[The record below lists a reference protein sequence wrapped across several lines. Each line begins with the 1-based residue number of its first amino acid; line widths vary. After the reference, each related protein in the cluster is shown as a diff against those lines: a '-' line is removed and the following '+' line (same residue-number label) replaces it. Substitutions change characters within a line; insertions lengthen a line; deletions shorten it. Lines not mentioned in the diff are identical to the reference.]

1 MSECNDVGDG
11 TWDLPAEPDP
21 GLSRRRFLE
30 TSAGGFVV
38 AAGGLLLPEVLVE
51 AAANSPVQRVRH
63 HAGQRRHKRRHQRQ
77 HHRKQ
82 RRQGNGSSR
91 GGGAGDPH
99 IRWISYVV
107 YNDRPVTTPNQSV
120 SIVSWARDTSSNDGP
135 WHAGAS
141 FRLFNGVNDTFS
153 RQVSNAAIEID
164 GRYLVDAENFII
176 FAPLVSI
183 DHGGTMTRLGY
194 QGGTEAQ
201 SSRLSENEQI
211 EADIDGHHFRVKRIA
226 DTDDYKVFEV
236 HLT

>member
-1 MSECNDVGDG
+1 MSERDQLEEGAN
-11 TWDLPAEPDP
+11 DLPMEREP
-21 GLSRRRFLE
+21 GLNRRRLL
-30 TSAGGFVV
+30 TAGAGGFVL
-38 AAGGLLLPEVLVE
+38 AATGMFVPERLVE
-51 AAANSPVQRVRH
+51 AASQPVQRVRH
-63 HAGQRRHKRRHQRQ
+63 HAGQRHHKRRHQRQ
-77 HHRKQ
+77 HRRDQ
-82 RRQGNGSSR
+82 RRRDNGSSR

-120 SIVSWARDTSSNDGP
+120 SIVSWARDTSINDGP

-141 FRLFNGVNDTFS
+141 FRLFNGVNATFS

-164 GRYLVDAENFII
+164 GRYLVDAENFIV

-183 DHGGTMTRLGY
+183 DYGGTMTRLGY
-194 QGGTEAQ
+194 EGGTEAQ

-226 DTDDYKVFEV
+226 DTEDYKVFEV